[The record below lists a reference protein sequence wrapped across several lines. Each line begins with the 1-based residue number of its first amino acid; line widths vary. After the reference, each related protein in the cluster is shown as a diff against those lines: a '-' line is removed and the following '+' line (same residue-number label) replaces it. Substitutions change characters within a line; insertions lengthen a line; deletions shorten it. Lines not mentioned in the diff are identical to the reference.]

1 LKYEGGITLKK
12 LIKNTKITYLGNL
25 GNFFF
30 VSGEMWKRKSKEITH
45 NGLEE
50 ENSELM

>member
-1 LKYEGGITLKK
+1 LKYAGGIKYKK
-12 LIKNTKITYLGNL
+12 LMKHTKITYLGNL
-25 GNFFF
+25 GNFF

-45 NGLEE
+45 NGQEE